1 MTDTTATTTRTRV
14 RKSACGMVRSLLE
27 TSPEMSDSDIFA
39 AMTEAF
45 PGKTYTVAL
54 VSRYRRELYPTTTV
68 ETVTPSTTEDVRAAT
83 VTRLAKEL
91 MEAAD

>member
-1 MTDTTATTTRTRV
+1 MTDTTTTTTRTRV

-54 VSRYRRELYPTTTV
+54 VSRYRRELYPTTTI
-68 ETVTPSTTEDVRAAT
+68 ETVTPSTTEDARAAT